1 MKIKF
6 LTTPYLIKN
15 EAITGIIKIM
25 KISFIFLFIFSFQL
39 LALNTEAQ
47 DAVIELRTN
56 SMTVGQL
63 INEIEKQTDY
73 LVVYSNREID
83 ADKIVNLRK
92 KSDKVSSY
100 LNEAFEG
107 TDIGYDFEN
116 NYIVM
121 MKKTRRNAST
131 VAEMIR
137 SAQQQGKTITGKVV
151 DVNGEPIIGA
161 NIIEVGT
168 TNGTVTDV
176 DGNFSLKV
184 ADNATIRVSY
194 IGYVEQEINTAG
206 KTSFNITLVEDTQAL
221 EEVVVV
227 GYGVQRKA
235 TLTGSVAVISDK
247 ILEDKGS
254 LSSPLQAMQGQVPGV
269 IITRNSS
276 APGDESWGMKIR
288 GAVSANSSDPLIVI
302 DGIAYEGVNAM
313 RNINPNDIQSMN
325 FLKDASAA
333 IYGSRAAS
341 GVVLIT
347 TKQASEGKTRIEYSG
362 SATGKYVGLQPH
374 LMSMEQWADAVIQA
388 RTNDGYSLSDTWIQY
403 AKLAQ
408 QYAGMYIDFANS
420 PNPIPGSFTDVMDL
434 PFIDTNWTDILFGP
448 SASTQ
453 HNLALSGGTEKNLY
467 RLSLGYMYDGS
478 NLQWGN
484 NNNSRYNIRLNNT
497 FQLTDK
503 IKLES
508 MVAYN
513 RQDQVAPSK
522 LGNTLTSSY
531 PQPGLP
537 AATIDGKPYSWGT
550 WLSPIWF
557 AELGGDNN
565 LKVSE
570 INVSEKFTITP
581 HKDLD
586 WVTNLGYN
594 TSNATRDI
602 KNLAI
607 KSFNYT
613 GTKENSNVAVSQQ
626 ANTTY
631 QKTSSRRDFYSV
643 SSYLNYAKTLNSV
656 HNINAMAGMQYE
668 LTQYDYFG
676 VQVKDIQPSLDAV
689 NGAGDITLTD
699 NKGTKWHEAIMS
711 YYSRLNYNYMD
722 KYLLEGLLRY
732 DGSSRFKTN
741 RWDMFGGASAG
752 WRITEEDF
760 MQNQSFVDDLKL
772 RVSYGVVGNQS
783 GIDRYEGQQLYNF
796 ASQSGALLGDGKA
809 TIINTNGKIASF
821 GRSWERIHNYNVGLD
836 FGMLQSK
843 LTGSIDLFQKKNNN
857 MLITITY
864 PAILGDN
871 AGYSNSGKFESY
883 GFEGVLD
890 WRDRIGSVGYNI
902 GGTFTFYENEL
913 TDIGGTSVLAHGFRG
928 QQQGYPLNSI
938 FGYKYIG
945 KVQTEEQR
953 QEYLAKYLVGNTIG
967 LTDAIRLGDN
977 MYEDSNGDGVLDYN
991 DLHWL
996 GSDDPKI
1003 SYSFHLGVNWN
1014 NFDLSVI
1021 FQGVAK
1027 RTIFRTQDNSWTVP
1041 MRAVY
1046 LNATDQSVGNVWSP
1060 ETPDGRYPPYT
1071 NNGTINSYNYL
1082 PSSWTVEDGSYLR
1095 LKNATLGYNVPKI
1108 FLNKTKAIESCR
1120 FYVTGVDLFEI
1131 SHIHDGWDP
1140 EASRGVSGVGRF
1152 PFVRTATF
1160 GLNLTF

>member
-1 MKIKF
+1 MKTLKLVFTCGMIFCISIIFAQTKQ
-6 LTTPYLIKN
+6 LT
-15 EAITGIIKIM
+15 G
-25 KISFIFLFIFSFQL
+25 
-39 LALNTEAQ
+39 
-47 DAVIELRTN
+47 
-56 SMTVGQL
+56 TVFDQ
-63 INEIEKQTDY
+63 
-73 LVVYSNREID
+73 S
-83 ADKIVNLRK
+83 
-92 KSDKVSSY
+92 
-100 LNEAFEG
+100 
-107 TDIGYDFEN
+107 
-116 NYIVM
+116 
-121 MKKTRRNAST
+121 
-131 VAEMIR
+131 
-137 SAQQQGKTITGKVV
+137 
-151 DVNGEPIIGA
+151 GEPVIGA
-161 NIIEVGT
+161 TVLLKGT
-168 TNGTVTDV
+168 SIGTVTGM
-176 DGNFSLKV
+176 DGDFSINVPENGTLV
-184 ADNATIRVSY
+184 ISY
-194 IGYVEQEINTAG
+194 IGYQSQEISVIGRN
-206 KTSFNITLVEDTQAL
+206 SFNVVLQEDSEL
-221 EEVVVV
+221 LDEVVVV

-235 TLTGSVAVISDK
+235 TLTGSVAVVSEK
-247 ILEDKGS
+247 VLEDKGS

-276 APGDESWGMKIR
+276 APGDESWGMKVR
-288 GAVSANSSDPLIVI
+288 GAVSANSADPLIVI
-302 DGIAYEGVNAM
+302 DGVAYEGVNAM
-313 RNINPNDIQSMN
+313 RNINPDDIQSMN

-347 TKQASEGKTRIEYSG
+347 TKQASEGKTRVEYSG
-362 SATGKYVGLQPH
+362 SVTGKYVGLQPH

-388 RTNDGYSLSDTWIQY
+388 RTNDGYSLSDTWVQY

-408 QYAGMYIDFANS
+408 QYAGRYIDFDS
-420 PNPIPGSFTDVMDL
+420 SGNPFTGAFTDVMDM

-448 SASTQ
+448 SASSQ
-453 HNLALSGGTEKNLY
+453 HNLAVSGGTEKNLY
-467 RLSLGYMYDGS
+467 RVSLGYMYDGS
-478 NLQWGN
+478 NLQWGQ

-497 FQLTDK
+497 FQLTDR

-522 LGNTLTSSY
+522 IGNTLTSSY

-550 WLSPIWF
+550 WLSPNWY

-570 INVSEKFTITP
+570 INISEKFTINL
-581 HKDLD
+581 HNNLD

-594 TSNATRDI
+594 TSNATRDV

-613 GTKENSNVAVSQQ
+613 GTKENGNVAVSQQ
-626 ANTTY
+626 SNTTY
-631 QKTSSRRDFYSV
+631 EKTSSRRDFYSL
-643 SSYLNYAKTLNSV
+643 SSYLNYVKTINSV
-656 HNINAMAGMQYE
+656 HRFNIMAGTQYE
-668 LTQYDYFG
+668 HTQYDYFG
-676 VQVKDIQPSLDAV
+676 VMVKDIQSSLDV
-689 NGAGDITLTD
+689 INGAGDINLT
-699 NKGTKWHEAIMS
+699 NNRGTKWHEAIMS
-711 YYSRLNYNYMD
+711 YYSRLNYNYND
-722 KYLLEGLLRY
+722 KYLLEGLLRI
-732 DGSSRFKTN
+732 DGSSRFKVN
-741 RWDMFGGASAG
+741 RWDMFWGASAG
-752 WRITEEDF
+752 WRISQEDF
-760 MQNQSFVDDLKL
+760 MKNQSLLNDLKL
-772 RVSYGVVGNQS
+772 RASYGVVGNQS

-796 ASQSGALLGDGKA
+796 TSQSGALLGDGKA

-821 GRSWERIHNYNVGLD
+821 GRAWERIHNYNIGLD
-836 FGMLQSK
+836 FAVMQSK

-864 PAILGDN
+864 PGILGDN
-871 AGYSNSGKFESY
+871 AGYSNSGKFVSY
-883 GFEGVLD
+883 GYEGVLD
-890 WRDRIGSVGYNI
+890 WRDKIGSVGYNI
-902 GGTFTFYENEL
+902 GGTFTFYDNEL
-913 TDIGGTSVLAHGFRG
+913 TDIGGTSVLAAGFRG
-928 QQQGYPLNSI
+928 QHQGYALNSV

-953 QEYLAKYLVGNTIG
+953 QEYLSKYLTGNTIG

-977 MYEDSNGDGVLDYN
+977 MYEDSNGDGILDFN

-1003 SYSFHLGVNWN
+1003 SYSFHLGLNWN

-1021 FQGVAK
+1021 FQGAAK

-1046 LNATDQSVGNVWSP
+1046 LNGTDQSVGNVWSP
-1060 ETPDGRYPPYT
+1060 ETPDARYPTYT

-1095 LKNATLGYNVPKI
+1095 LKNVTLGYNLPETI
-1108 FLNKTKAIESCR
+1108 LNKIKAIESCR
-1120 FYVTGVDLFEI
+1120 LYVTGVDLWEI
-1131 SHIHDGWDP
+1131 TKIHDGWDP

-1160 GLNLTF
+1160 GLNLMF